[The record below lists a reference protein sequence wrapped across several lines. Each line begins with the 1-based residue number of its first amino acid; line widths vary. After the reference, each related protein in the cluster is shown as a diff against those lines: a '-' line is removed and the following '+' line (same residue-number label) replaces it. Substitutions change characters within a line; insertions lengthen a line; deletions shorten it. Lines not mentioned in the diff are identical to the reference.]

1 MPENDITRELDEGIE
16 TAEAD
21 IDSANEEIACDN
33 SAEISCDDD
42 AETPM
47 SVDTELPCNT
57 ENAPEKPRLIDSVFE
72 FVELLLLTLAA
83 VFIVTTFIFRHS
95 VVDGDSMMNTLQ
107 HEDVLIISGLF
118 YTPEQYDIVV
128 IEDHSTGYT
137 HPLVKRVIAV
147 GGDKVRV
154 TERSIWVND
163 ESLDESYVFIDTFGY
178 TYNVYPSEALFDN
191 PTLVYE
197 EGVYYEFEVPEGEIF
212 VLGDHRNNSADS
224 RKFGTVSADAVLG
237 KVLFRVYPF
246 SEFGLVDKGEE

>member
-1 MPENDITRELDEGIE
+1 MPENDIIRESGEEIV
-16 TAEAD
+16 TAESD
-21 IDSANEEIACDN
+21 IDGANQKIACEDG
-33 SAEISCDDD
+33 AQIPCGAD
-42 AETPM
+42 AE
-47 SVDTELPCNT
+47 LPSNA
-57 ENAPEKPRLIDSVFE
+57 ENAPVKPCLIDSVFE

-107 HEDVLIISGLF
+107 NNDVLIISGLF

-154 TERSIWVND
+154 TEYGVSVNG
-163 ESLDESYVFIDTFGY
+163 EALDESYVFIDSPRY
-178 TYNVYPSEALFDN
+178 TYNVYPPEALFDN
-191 PTLVYE
+191 DTLVYE
-197 EGVYYEFEVPEGEIF
+197 DGYYYEFEVPEGEIF

-224 RKFGTVSADAVLG
+224 RKFGTISADSVLG

-246 SEFGLVDKGEE
+246 SEFGLLDKGEK

>member
-1 MPENDITRELDEGIE
+1 MPENDINRESVAENTLDKVNLDNAEVE
-16 TAEAD
+16 TLNVGD
-21 IDSANEEIACDN
+21 EEVLYI
-33 SAEISCDDD
+33 DD
-42 AETPM
+42 ANVTRDMGDKACEST
-47 SVDTELPCNT
+47 
-57 ENAPEKPRLIDSVFE
+57 PEKPRLIESIFE
-72 FVELLLLTLAA
+72 FVELLILTLAA

-154 TERSIWVND
+154 TKYGISVNG
-163 ESLDESYVFIDTFGY
+163 EMLNEAYVFIDEFGY
-178 TYNVYPSEALFDN
+178 TYDVSLSDVLSDN
-191 PTLVYE
+191 PTFVYE

>member
-1 MPENDITRELDEGIE
+1 MPENDINRESVAENTLDKVNLDNAEVE
-16 TAEAD
+16 TLNVGD
-21 IDSANEEIACDN
+21 EEVLYI
-33 SAEISCDDD
+33 DD
-42 AETPM
+42 ANVTRDMGDKACEST
-47 SVDTELPCNT
+47 
-57 ENAPEKPRLIDSVFE
+57 PEKPRLIESIFE
-72 FVELLLLTLAA
+72 FVELLILTLAA

-147 GGDKVRV
+147 GGDKVCV
-154 TERSIWVND
+154 TEYGIFVND
-163 ESLDESYVFIDTFGY
+163 ELLNESYVFIDEFGY

>member
-1 MPENDITRELDEGIE
+1 MPENDIIREPGEEIVVTE
-16 TAEAD
+16 TD
-21 IDSANEEIACDN
+21 IDSANKDIDCYDVEEI
-33 SAEISCDDD
+33 
-42 AETPM
+42 PVG
-47 SVDTELPCNT
+47 VDTELPCNA
-57 ENAPEKPRLIDSVFE
+57 ENAPKKPRLIESVFE

-154 TERSIWVND
+154 TERSIRVNG
-163 ESLDESYVFIDTFGY
+163 ESLDESYVFIETFGY
-178 TYNVYPSEALFDN
+178 T
-191 PTLVYE
+191 
-197 EGVYYEFEVPEGEIF
+197 
-212 VLGDHRNNSADS
+212 
-224 RKFGTVSADAVLG
+224 
-237 KVLFRVYPF
+237 
-246 SEFGLVDKGEE
+246 

>member
-1 MPENDITRELDEGIE
+1 MPENDINRESVAENTLDKVNLDNAEVE
-16 TAEAD
+16 TLNVGD
-21 IDSANEEIACDN
+21 EEVLYI
-33 SAEISCDDD
+33 DD
-42 AETPM
+42 ANVTRDMGDKACEST
-47 SVDTELPCNT
+47 
-57 ENAPEKPRLIDSVFE
+57 PEKPRLIESIFE
-72 FVELLLLTLAA
+72 FVELLILTLAA

-154 TERSIWVND
+154 TERSIWVNG
-163 ESLDESYVFIDTFGY
+163 ESLDESYVFIDEFGY

-197 EGVYYEFEVPEGEIF
+197 AGVYYEFEVPEGEIF

>member
-1 MPENDITRELDEGIE
+1 MPENDIIREPDEEIVVTE
-16 TAEAD
+16 TD
-21 IDSANEEIACDN
+21 IDSANKDIDCYDVEEI
-33 SAEISCDDD
+33 
-42 AETPM
+42 PVG
-47 SVDTELPCNT
+47 VDTELPCNA
-57 ENAPEKPRLIDSVFE
+57 ENAPVKPRLIDSVFE

-107 HEDVLIISGLF
+107 HNDVLIISELF

-154 TERSIWVND
+154 SEYGIFVND
-163 ESLDESYVFIDTFGY
+163 ELLNESYVFIDEFGY

-191 PTLVYE
+191 LTLVYE

-224 RKFGTVSADAVLG
+224 RKFGTVSTDAVLG

>member
-1 MPENDITRELDEGIE
+1 MPENDIIIE
-16 TAEAD
+16 PVEEIVTAESD
-21 IDSANEEIACDN
+21 IDGANQKIACEDG
-33 SAEISCDDD
+33 AQIPCGAD
-42 AETPM
+42 AE
-47 SVDTELPCNT
+47 LPGNA
-57 ENAPEKPRLIDSVFE
+57 ENAPVKPCLIDSVFE

-154 TERSIWVND
+154 TKYGISVNG
-163 ESLDESYVFIDTFGY
+163 EMLNEAYVFIDEFGY
-178 TYNVYPSEALFDN
+178 TYDVSLFDGLSDN
-191 PTLVYE
+191 PSFVYE

>member
-1 MPENDITRELDEGIE
+1 MPENDINRESVAENTLDKVNLDNAEVE
-16 TAEAD
+16 TLNVGD
-21 IDSANEEIACDN
+21 EEVLYI
-33 SAEISCDDD
+33 DD
-42 AETPM
+42 ANVTRDMGDKACEST
-47 SVDTELPCNT
+47 
-57 ENAPEKPRLIDSVFE
+57 PEKPRLIESIFE
-72 FVELLLLTLAA
+72 FVELLILTLAA

-224 RKFGTVSADAVLG
+224 RKFGTVSTDAVLG

>member
-1 MPENDITRELDEGIE
+1 MPENDINKE
-16 TAEAD
+16 
-21 IDSANEEIACDN
+21 SVEENIL
-33 SAEISCDDD
+33 
-42 AETPM
+42 AETNLDLVETEICDK
-47 SVDTELPCNT
+47 VDTEILCDADANADHNT
-57 ENAPEKPRLIDSVFE
+57 SDAAPADKAEKPRLIESIFE

-154 TERSIWVND
+154 TKYGISVNG
-163 ESLDESYVFIDTFGY
+163 EMLNEAYVFIDEVGY
-178 TYNVYPSEALFDN
+178 TYDVSLSDVLSDN
-191 PTLVYE
+191 PTFVYE

>member
-1 MPENDITRELDEGIE
+1 MPENNIKRESVEE
-16 TAEAD
+16 TTLLEA
-21 IDSANEEIACDN
+21 NLDN
-33 SAEISCDDD
+33 SEIEIRDKADMDILCDSD
-42 AETPM
+42 AETTCDM
-47 SVDTELPCNT
+47 GDTAYEST
-57 ENAPEKPRLIDSVFE
+57 PEKPRLIESIFE

-83 VFIVTTFIFRHS
+83 VFIITTFIFRHS

-154 TERSIWVND
+154 TERSIWVNG
-163 ESLDESYVFIDTFGY
+163 ESLEESYVFIDTFGY

>member
-1 MPENDITRELDEGIE
+1 MPENDINRESVEENTLL
-16 TAEAD
+16 EA
-21 IDSANEEIACDN
+21 NLDN
-33 SAEISCDDD
+33 SEIEIRGKADMEILCDSD
-42 AETPM
+42 AETTRDM
-47 SVDTELPCNT
+47 GDTACEST
-57 ENAPEKPRLIDSVFE
+57 PEKPRLIESIFE

-83 VFIVTTFIFRHS
+83 VFIITTFIFRHS
-95 VVDGDSMMNTLQ
+95 VVDGDSMMNTLR

-154 TERSIWVND
+154 TERSIWVNG
-163 ESLDESYVFIDTFGY
+163 ESLDESYVFIDEFGY

-237 KVLFRVYPF
+237 NVLFRVYPF

>member
-1 MPENDITRELDEGIE
+1 MPENDIKRESVEE
-16 TAEAD
+16 TTLLEA
-21 IDSANEEIACDN
+21 NLDN
-33 SAEISCDDD
+33 SEIEIRDKADMDILCDSD
-42 AETPM
+42 AETTCDM
-47 SVDTELPCNT
+47 GDTAFEST
-57 ENAPEKPRLIDSVFE
+57 PEKPRLIESIFE

-83 VFIVTTFIFRHS
+83 VFIITTFIFRHS

-154 TERSIWVND
+154 TERSIWVNG
-163 ESLDESYVFIDTFGY
+163 ESLEESYVFIDTFGY

>member
-1 MPENDITRELDEGIE
+1 MPENDINRESVEENSL
-16 TAEAD
+16 AEA
-21 IDSANEEIACDN
+21 NLDN
-33 SAEISCDDD
+33 AELEMRGLSDAEILCDVD
-42 AETPM
+42 AETTYDM
-47 SVDTELPCNT
+47 DDTACEST
-57 ENAPEKPRLIDSVFE
+57 PEKPRLIESIFE

-83 VFIVTTFIFRHS
+83 VFIITTFIFRHS

-147 GGDKVRV
+147 GGDKVCV
-154 TERSIWVND
+154 TEYGIFVND
-163 ESLDESYVFIDTFGY
+163 ELLDESYVFIDEFGY

-197 EGVYYEFEVPEGEIF
+197 EGIYYEFEVPAGEIF

-224 RKFGTVSADAVLG
+224 RKFGTVSTDAVLG
-237 KVLFRVYPF
+237 RVLFRVYPF

>member
-1 MPENDITRELDEGIE
+1 MPENDIIREPD
-16 TAEAD
+16 
-21 IDSANEEIACDN
+21 EEIVATEAN
-33 SAEISCDDD
+33 IAGANQEIACDDD
-42 AETPM
+42 AEIPCGDNADIPCDTAKKDTPK
-47 SVDTELPCNT
+47 
-57 ENAPEKPRLIDSVFE
+57 KPRLIESVFE

-107 HEDVLIISGLF
+107 HNDVLIISGLF

-147 GGDKVRV
+147 GGDKVSV
-154 TERSIWVND
+154 TEYGILING
-163 ESLDESYVFIDTFGY
+163 EELDESYVFIDSPGY
-178 TYNVYPSEALFDN
+178 TYNVDPPEALSDN

-197 EGVYYEFEVPEGEIF
+197 DGYYYEFEVPENEIF

-224 RKFGTVSADAVLG
+224 RTFGTVSADSVLG

>member
-1 MPENDITRELDEGIE
+1 MPENDINKE
-16 TAEAD
+16 
-21 IDSANEEIACDN
+21 SVEENAL
-33 SAEISCDDD
+33 
-42 AETPM
+42 AETNLDLVETEICDK
-47 SVDTELPCNT
+47 VDTEILCDADANADHNT
-57 ENAPEKPRLIDSVFE
+57 SDAASADKAEKPRLIESIFE

-83 VFIVTTFIFRHS
+83 VFIITTFIFRHS

-137 HPLVKRVIAV
+137 YPLVKRVIAV

-154 TERSIWVND
+154 TKYGISVNG
-163 ESLDESYVFIDTFGY
+163 EMLNENYVFIDEFRY
-178 TYNVYPSEALFDN
+178 TYDVSLSDVLSDN
-191 PTLVYE
+191 PTFVCE

-246 SEFGLVDKGEE
+246 SEFGLVDKGEK